1 MLTNEHREKLR
12 TLPMRLKAVLTGQ
25 DMAIDLVAERLQHG
39 ELGLTTPGRPKAS
52 FMFLGPT
59 GVGKTEL
66 TLRFTDD
73 LIGPG
78 RVVRLDMSEYQTAD
92 RLALLLGTSEE
103 AGRIAEGFD
112 ACEGRGTL
120 LFDEIEK
127 AHPRVLDVL
136 LQLLDAARLT
146 TGSHRMLDFSE
157 WYVVLTSNIGA
168 QRIMT
173 MRKSKYETME
183 RLVRQDALR
192 ELRPEI
198 FARITVTVVFNKLGY
213 DAQCEIAGG
222 MIAKECAAL
231 CARGFAIAPEQQVS
245 EIVIQR
251 GYHERL
257 GARPMRDATELLIR
271 NALAREL
278 LSGGDGAGRLV
289 PHPDGQQ
296 LQLTPAASY
305 HAAQNGYSP
314 CRGAESEP
322 PLRRF
327 DQSPY
332 QGALA
337 RGEGGGFPKRLR
349 CVGRDSSVR
358 AELVHRGR
366 ERRGHGRAG
375 TFRTVHRWT
384 SAHSDRH
391 ESQGRTDLL
400 SAAEHPLRWNL

>member
-1 MLTNEHREKLR
+1 MIPANSHREKLR
-12 TLPMRLKAVLTGQ
+12 TLPTRLKALLTGQ

-39 ELGLTTPGRPKAS
+39 ELGLTTLGRPKAS

-66 TLRFTDD
+66 TLRFTED

-78 RVVRLDMSEYQTAD
+78 HVVRLDMSEYQTAD
-92 RLALLLGTSEE
+92 RLALLLGTVEE
-103 AGRIAEGFD
+103 PGRIAEGFD

-146 TGSHRMLDFSE
+146 TGRNRVIDFAA
-157 WYVVLTSNIGA
+157 WYIVLTSNIGA

-183 RLVRQDALR
+183 RLVRQDAQR

-198 FARITVTVVFNKLGY
+198 FARITVTVVFNKLDY
-213 DAQCEIAGG
+213 DAQCAIAGG
-222 MIAKECAAL
+222 MIDKECAAL
-231 CARGFAIAPEQQVS
+231 SARGFSISPVKTVS
-245 EIVIQR
+245 EVVIQR

-271 NALAREL
+271 NALAQEL
-278 LSGGDGAGRLV
+278 LRGGDGAGQLM

-296 LQLTPAASY
+296 LKLKA
-305 HAAQNGYSP
+305 
-314 CRGAESEP
+314 
-322 PLRRF
+322 
-327 DQSPY
+327 D
-332 QGALA
+332 AL
-337 RGEGGGFPKRLR
+337 
-349 CVGRDSSVR
+349 
-358 AELVHRGR
+358 
-366 ERRGHGRAG
+366 
-375 TFRTVHRWT
+375 
-384 SAHSDRH
+384 
-391 ESQGRTDLL
+391 
-400 SAAEHPLRWNL
+400 

>member
-1 MLTNEHREKLR
+1 MTLSDAHREKLR
-12 TLPMRLKAVLTGQ
+12 TLGTRLKAAITGQ
-25 DMAIDLVAERLQHG
+25 DMAIDLVVERLQHG

-66 TLRFTDD
+66 TLRFTED
-73 LIGPG
+73 LIGRD

-92 RLALLLGTSEE
+92 RLALLLGTAEE
-103 AGRIAEGFD
+103 PGRIAQGFD

-146 TGSHRMLDFSE
+146 TGRNRILDFSD

-183 RLVRQDALR
+183 RLVRQDAQR

-213 DAQCEIAGG
+213 EAQCAIAGS

-231 CARGFAIAPEQQVS
+231 SARGFGIDASDRVS
-245 EIVIQR
+245 EVVIQR

-271 NALAREL
+271 NALAEDL
-278 LSGGDGAGRLV
+278 LQGGEGTGRLT
-289 PHPDGQQ
+289 PHTDGQR
-296 LQLTPAASY
+296 LKLAPANS
-305 HAAQNGYSP
+305 
-314 CRGAESEP
+314 
-322 PLRRF
+322 
-327 DQSPY
+327 
-332 QGALA
+332 
-337 RGEGGGFPKRLR
+337 
-349 CVGRDSSVR
+349 
-358 AELVHRGR
+358 
-366 ERRGHGRAG
+366 
-375 TFRTVHRWT
+375 
-384 SAHSDRH
+384 
-391 ESQGRTDLL
+391 
-400 SAAEHPLRWNL
+400 

>member
-1 MLTNEHREKLR
+1 MLTNEHREKLL
-12 TLPMRLKAVLTGQ
+12 TLPTRLKTYLTGQ
-25 DMAIDLVAERLQHG
+25 DMVIDLVAERLQHG
-39 ELGLTTPGRPKAS
+39 ELGLATPGRPKAS

-66 TLRFTDD
+66 TLRFTED

-92 RLALLLGTSEE
+92 RLALLLGTGDEG
-103 AGRIAEGFD
+103 GRIAEGFD
-112 ACEGRGTL
+112 ACKGRGTL

-146 TGSHRMLDFSE
+146 TGRNRVIDFSE
-157 WYVVLTSNIGA
+157 WYIVLTSNIGA

-183 RLVRQDALR
+183 RLVRQDAQR

-213 DAQCEIAGG
+213 DTQCKIAGD

-231 CARGFAIAPEQQVS
+231 SARGYAVMPDVSIADV
-245 EIVIQR
+245 VIQR

-271 NALAREL
+271 NALAQEL
-278 LSGGDGAGRLV
+278 LQGRQGVGRLV
-289 PHPDGQQ
+289 PHSDGQQ
-296 LQLTPAASY
+296 L
-305 HAAQNGYSP
+305 
-314 CRGAESEP
+314 
-322 PLRRF
+322 
-327 DQSPY
+327 
-332 QGALA
+332 
-337 RGEGGGFPKRLR
+337 RL
-349 CVGRDSSVR
+349 S
-358 AELVHRGR
+358 
-366 ERRGHGRAG
+366 AG
-375 TFRTVHRWT
+375 T
-384 SAHSDRH
+384 S
-391 ESQGRTDLL
+391 
-400 SAAEHPLRWNL
+400 

>member
-1 MLTNEHREKLR
+1 MLTNENREKLR
-12 TLPMRLKAVLTGQ
+12 TLPIRLKALLTGQ
-25 DMAIDLVAERLQHG
+25 DSAIDLVAERLQHG

-66 TLRFTDD
+66 TLRFTED

-78 RVVRLDMSEYQTAD
+78 RMVRLDMSEYQTAD
-92 RLALLLGTSEE
+92 RLPLLLGTSEE
-103 AGRIAEGFD
+103 VGRVAEGFD

-136 LQLLDAARLT
+136 LQILDAARLT
-146 TGSHRMLDFSE
+146 TGRNRVLDFSE

-183 RLVRQDALR
+183 RLVRQDAQR

-213 DAQCEIAGG
+213 DAQCEIAGS

-231 CARGFAIAPEQQVS
+231 SARGFAITPEQQVS
-245 EIVIQR
+245 GIVIQR

-278 LSGGDGAGRLV
+278 LRGGDGAGRLV
-289 PHPDGQQ
+289 PHSDGQQ
-296 LQLTPAASY
+296 LQLKVAVS
-305 HAAQNGYSP
+305 
-314 CRGAESEP
+314 
-322 PLRRF
+322 
-327 DQSPY
+327 
-332 QGALA
+332 
-337 RGEGGGFPKRLR
+337 
-349 CVGRDSSVR
+349 
-358 AELVHRGR
+358 
-366 ERRGHGRAG
+366 
-375 TFRTVHRWT
+375 
-384 SAHSDRH
+384 
-391 ESQGRTDLL
+391 
-400 SAAEHPLRWNL
+400 

>member
-1 MLTNEHREKLR
+1 MDHANVQHTKLR
-12 TLPMRLKAVLTGQ
+12 ALPQRLKALLTGQ
-25 DMAIDLVAERLQHG
+25 DPAIDLVAERLQHG

-66 TLRFTDD
+66 TLRFTEE
-73 LIGPG
+73 LIGPN

-92 RLALLLGTSEE
+92 RLALLLGTVEE
-103 AGRIAEGFD
+103 PGRVAEGFD

-127 AHPRVLDVL
+127 AHPRILDVL

-146 TGSHRMLDFSE
+146 TGRNRVLDFSA

-168 QRIMT
+168 QRIMA

-183 RLVRQDALR
+183 RLVRQDAQR

-198 FARITVTVVFNKLGY
+198 FARITVTVVFNKLDY
-213 DAQCEIAGG
+213 DAQCAIASG

-231 CARGFAIAPEQQVS
+231 AGRGFALSPSDSVS

-278 LSGGDGAGRLV
+278 LRGGAGIGQLV
-289 PHPDGQQ
+289 PHTDGQQ
-296 LQLTPAASY
+296 LHLTA
-305 HAAQNGYSP
+305 N
-314 CRGAESEP
+314 ES
-322 PLRRF
+322 
-327 DQSPY
+327 
-332 QGALA
+332 
-337 RGEGGGFPKRLR
+337 
-349 CVGRDSSVR
+349 
-358 AELVHRGR
+358 
-366 ERRGHGRAG
+366 
-375 TFRTVHRWT
+375 
-384 SAHSDRH
+384 
-391 ESQGRTDLL
+391 
-400 SAAEHPLRWNL
+400 

>member
-1 MLTNEHREKLR
+1 MIQANAQREKLR
-12 TLPMRLKAVLTGQ
+12 TLPMRLKTLLTGQ

-66 TLRFTDD
+66 TLRFTED
-73 LIGPG
+73 LIGPD

-92 RLALLLGTSEE
+92 RLALLLGTAEE
-103 AGRIAEGFD
+103 PGRIAEGFD

-146 TGSHRMLDFSE
+146 TGRNRVVDFSA
-157 WYVVLTSNIGA
+157 WYIVLTSNIGA

-183 RLVRQDALR
+183 RLVRQDAQR

-198 FARITVTVVFNKLGY
+198 FARITVTVVFNKLDY
-213 DAQCEIAGG
+213 EAQCAIAGG

-231 CARGFAIAPEQQVS
+231 VERGFAITPEKQVS

-271 NALAREL
+271 NALAQEL
-278 LSGGDGAGRLV
+278 LRGGDGAGQLV
-289 PHPDGQQ
+289 PHADGQQ
-296 LQLTPAASY
+296 LQLTPNS
-305 HAAQNGYSP
+305 
-314 CRGAESEP
+314 
-322 PLRRF
+322 
-327 DQSPY
+327 
-332 QGALA
+332 
-337 RGEGGGFPKRLR
+337 
-349 CVGRDSSVR
+349 
-358 AELVHRGR
+358 
-366 ERRGHGRAG
+366 
-375 TFRTVHRWT
+375 T
-384 SAHSDRH
+384 
-391 ESQGRTDLL
+391 
-400 SAAEHPLRWNL
+400 

>member
-1 MLTNEHREKLR
+1 LKAMNEQREKLR
-12 TLPMRLKAVLTGQ
+12 TLGTRLKSALTGQ
-25 DMAIDLVAERLQHG
+25 DMAIELVTERLQHG

-66 TLRFTDD
+66 TLRFTED

-92 RLALLLGTSEE
+92 RLALLLGTTEE

-112 ACEGRGTL
+112 ACAGRGTL

-146 TGSHRMLDFSE
+146 TGRNRVLDFSD

-173 MRKSKYETME
+173 LRKSKYETME
-183 RLVRQDALR
+183 RLVRQDAQR

-198 FARITVTVVFNKLGY
+198 FARITVTVVFNKLDY

-222 MIAKECAAL
+222 MIAKECGAL
-231 CARGFAIAPEQQVS
+231 VARGFAISPEPTIS
-245 EIVIQR
+245 DLVIQR

-271 NALAREL
+271 NALAEEL
-278 LSGGDGAGRLV
+278 LAGGTGSGRLR
-289 PHPDGQQ
+289 PHADGMK
-296 LQLTPAASY
+296 
-305 HAAQNGYSP
+305 
-314 CRGAESEP
+314 
-322 PLRRF
+322 LR
-327 DQSPY
+327 
-332 QGALA
+332 L
-337 RGEGGGFPKRLR
+337 
-349 CVGRDSSVR
+349 VSS
-358 AELVHRGR
+358 A
-366 ERRGHGRAG
+366 
-375 TFRTVHRWT
+375 
-384 SAHSDRH
+384 
-391 ESQGRTDLL
+391 
-400 SAAEHPLRWNL
+400 P

>member
-1 MLTNEHREKLR
+1 MVLTNEHCEKLR
-12 TLPMRLKAVLTGQ
+12 TLPQRLKVRLIGQ
-25 DMAIDLVAERLQHG
+25 DLAIDLVAERLQHG

-66 TLRFTDD
+66 TLRFTED

-92 RLALLLGTSEE
+92 RLALLLGTAEE
-103 AGRIAEGFD
+103 PGRIAEGFD
-112 ACEGRGTL
+112 GCEGRGTL

-146 TGSHRMLDFSE
+146 TGRNRVIDFSE

-183 RLVRQDALR
+183 RLVRQDAQR

-198 FARITVTVVFNKLGY
+198 FARITVTVVFNKLNY
-213 DAQCEIAGG
+213 DAQCDIAGG
-222 MIAKECAAL
+222 MIAQECAAL
-231 CARGFAIAPEQQVS
+231 SARGYAVRPEDSVS
-245 EIVIQR
+245 GVIIQR

-271 NALAREL
+271 NAIAQEL
-278 LSGGDGAGRLV
+278 LRGGDGTGRLM
-289 PHPDGQQ
+289 PHSDGQQ
-296 LQLTPAASY
+296 LQLKAA
-305 HAAQNGYSP
+305 A
-314 CRGAESEP
+314 
-322 PLRRF
+322 
-327 DQSPY
+327 
-332 QGALA
+332 
-337 RGEGGGFPKRLR
+337 
-349 CVGRDSSVR
+349 
-358 AELVHRGR
+358 
-366 ERRGHGRAG
+366 
-375 TFRTVHRWT
+375 T
-384 SAHSDRH
+384 
-391 ESQGRTDLL
+391 
-400 SAAEHPLRWNL
+400 

>member
-1 MLTNEHREKLR
+1 MIPTDEHREKLR
-12 TLPMRLKAVLTGQ
+12 TLPTRLKALLTGQ

-66 TLRFTDD
+66 TLRFTEY

-92 RLALLLGTSEE
+92 RLALLLGTNEE
-103 AGRIAEGFD
+103 PGRIAEGFD

-146 TGSHRMLDFSE
+146 TGRNRVIDFSE

-183 RLVRQDALR
+183 RLVRQDAQR

-213 DAQCEIAGG
+213 EAQCAIADG

-231 CARGFAIAPEQQVS
+231 TARGFAITPEDQVS
-245 EIVIQR
+245 EVVIQR

-271 NALAREL
+271 NALAQEL
-278 LSGGDGAGRLV
+278 LRGGDGAGRLV
-289 PHPDGQQ
+289 PHSDGQQ
-296 LQLTPAASY
+296 LQLTPAAS
-305 HAAQNGYSP
+305 
-314 CRGAESEP
+314 
-322 PLRRF
+322 
-327 DQSPY
+327 
-332 QGALA
+332 
-337 RGEGGGFPKRLR
+337 
-349 CVGRDSSVR
+349 
-358 AELVHRGR
+358 
-366 ERRGHGRAG
+366 
-375 TFRTVHRWT
+375 
-384 SAHSDRH
+384 
-391 ESQGRTDLL
+391 
-400 SAAEHPLRWNL
+400 

>member
-1 MLTNEHREKLR
+1 MIPTDEHREKLC
-12 TLPMRLKAVLTGQ
+12 TLPTRLKALLTGQ

-66 TLRFTDD
+66 TLRFTED

-92 RLALLLGTSEE
+92 RLALLLGTNEE
-103 AGRIAEGFD
+103 PGRIAEGFD

-146 TGSHRMLDFSE
+146 TGRNRVIDFSE

-183 RLVRQDALR
+183 RLVRQDAQR

-213 DAQCEIAGG
+213 EAQCAIAGG

-231 CARGFAIAPEQQVS
+231 TARGFAITPEEQVS
-245 EIVIQR
+245 EVVIQR
-251 GYHERL
+251 G
-257 GARPMRDATELLIR
+257 
-271 NALAREL
+271 
-278 LSGGDGAGRLV
+278 
-289 PHPDGQQ
+289 
-296 LQLTPAASY
+296 
-305 HAAQNGYSP
+305 
-314 CRGAESEP
+314 
-322 PLRRF
+322 
-327 DQSPY
+327 
-332 QGALA
+332 
-337 RGEGGGFPKRLR
+337 
-349 CVGRDSSVR
+349 
-358 AELVHRGR
+358 
-366 ERRGHGRAG
+366 
-375 TFRTVHRWT
+375 
-384 SAHSDRH
+384 
-391 ESQGRTDLL
+391 
-400 SAAEHPLRWNL
+400 

>member
-1 MLTNEHREKLR
+1 MLTNDHREKLR
-12 TLPMRLKAVLTGQ
+12 TLPMRLKSVLTGQ

-66 TLRFTDD
+66 TLRFTED
-73 LIGPG
+73 LIGTG

-92 RLALLLGTSEE
+92 RLALLLGTGDE

-146 TGSHRMLDFSE
+146 TGRNRVLDFSE

-183 RLVRQDALR
+183 RLVRQDAQR

-198 FARITVTVVFNKLGY
+198 FARITVIVVFNKLGY

-231 CARGFAIAPEQQVS
+231 SALGFAITPEQQVS

-278 LSGGDGAGRLV
+278 LRGGDGAGRLV
-289 PHPDGQQ
+289 PHSDGQQ
-296 LQLTPAASY
+296 LQLAPAAS
-305 HAAQNGYSP
+305 
-314 CRGAESEP
+314 
-322 PLRRF
+322 
-327 DQSPY
+327 
-332 QGALA
+332 
-337 RGEGGGFPKRLR
+337 
-349 CVGRDSSVR
+349 
-358 AELVHRGR
+358 
-366 ERRGHGRAG
+366 
-375 TFRTVHRWT
+375 
-384 SAHSDRH
+384 
-391 ESQGRTDLL
+391 
-400 SAAEHPLRWNL
+400 

>member
-1 MLTNEHREKLR
+1 MIPANSHREKLR
-12 TLPMRLKAVLTGQ
+12 TLPMRLKALLTGQ

-66 TLRFTDD
+66 TLRFTED

-92 RLALLLGTSEE
+92 RLALLLGTVEE
-103 AGRIAEGFD
+103 PGRIAEGFD

-146 TGSHRMLDFSE
+146 TGRNRVIDFSA

-183 RLVRQDALR
+183 RLVRQDAQR

-198 FARITVTVVFNKLGY
+198 FARITVTVVFNKLDY
-213 DAQCEIAGG
+213 DAQCAIAAG
-222 MIAKECAAL
+222 MIGKECAAL
-231 CARGFAIAPEQQVS
+231 SAHGFAISPSETVS
-245 EIVIQR
+245 EVVIQR

-271 NALAREL
+271 NALAQEL
-278 LSGGDGAGRLV
+278 LRGGDGAGQLV
-289 PHPDGQQ
+289 PHSDGQK
-296 LQLTPAASY
+296 LQLAPA
-305 HAAQNGYSP
+305 
-314 CRGAESEP
+314 
-322 PLRRF
+322 
-327 DQSPY
+327 
-332 QGALA
+332 
-337 RGEGGGFPKRLR
+337 
-349 CVGRDSSVR
+349 
-358 AELVHRGR
+358 
-366 ERRGHGRAG
+366 
-375 TFRTVHRWT
+375 T
-384 SAHSDRH
+384 S
-391 ESQGRTDLL
+391 
-400 SAAEHPLRWNL
+400 